1 MVDPIITHGKR
12 LAMIAWGK
20 NEDGSDDVAVFTGV
34 AEWDG
39 TALRMRREPESSSFK
54 IPSEW
59 LSRLQ
64 PVRDDM
70 RPTLLDAEYSFSVTV
85 GNLDLMAKTLR
96 SSGRPVYAGQ
106 VSIELANMALQ
117 ADDHLPRFARSAARR

>member
-1 MVDPIITHGKR
+1 MVDPATTHGKR

-39 TALRMRREPESSSFK
+39 AVLMMRREPEASSFA
-54 IPSEW
+54 IPPGW
-59 LSRLQ
+59 LPRLQ
-64 PVRDDM
+64 IVRDDM

-85 GNLDLMAKTLR
+85 GNLGDGEDVSVFQSTGLR
-96 SSGRPVYAGQ
+96 WPGADRAG
-106 VSIELANMALQ
+106 
-117 ADDHLPRFARSAARR
+117 